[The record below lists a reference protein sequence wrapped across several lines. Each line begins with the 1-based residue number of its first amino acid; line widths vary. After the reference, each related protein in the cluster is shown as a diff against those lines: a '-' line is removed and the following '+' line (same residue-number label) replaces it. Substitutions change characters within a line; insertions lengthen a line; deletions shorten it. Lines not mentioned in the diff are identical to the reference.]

1 MKTGSS
7 RKWGSMQ
14 AAGFLFLLAG
24 LAGCYQPIEGCL
36 DREASNFDVSADN
49 ACSDCCVYPSMRLA
63 LIHRMVFDDTTLTF
77 RLNERYED
85 DFGQPYRISQV
96 SYFFQGASLIKIDGE
111 RIRVQDSLLLA
122 RAEGIG
128 DTVQEFYA
136 DDILR
141 VEGSNF
147 QFQSLGS
154 FRGSGFLSLFELTL
168 GLPVEYVQVVPAS
181 VPTGHPLSQT
191 DLWTEEEG
199 YAQVRMVLVSESPSD
214 TLTKV
219 IEIRSPQPLGSGVIS
234 APTTL
239 VLPPGFGTEL
249 TLQVDYRT
257 WLRGVNTLE
266 DVESVIADKITEN
279 LPNSFELVSVVTKL

>member
-1 MKTGSS
+1 
-7 RKWGSMQ
+7 MQ
-14 AAGFLFLLAG
+14 ALWLFLSLG
-24 LAGCYQPIEGCL
+24 VLSSCYQPIEGCL

-63 LIHRMVFDDTTLTF
+63 VIHRMVSEDTTLTF
-77 RLNERYED
+77 QLNERYED
-85 DFGQPYRISQV
+85 DFGQSYRISQV
-96 SYFFQGASLIKIDGE
+96 SYYFQGASLIKTDGQ
-111 RIRVQDSLLLA
+111 RIEVQDSVLLT
-122 RAEGIG
+122 RVEGIG
-128 DTVQEFYA
+128 DTVQEFYR
-136 DDILR
+136 DDVLR

-147 QFQSLGS
+147 QFRSLGT
-154 FRGSGFLSLFELTL
+154 FRGSGLLSLFELTL
-168 GLPVEYVQVVPAS
+168 GLPENYVQVLPAS
-181 VPTGHPLSQT
+181 APAGHPLSQT

-199 YAQVRMVLVSESPSD
+199 FAQARMVLISESPAD

-249 TLQVDYRT
+249 TLQVDYRA
-257 WLRGVNTLE
+257 WLRGVNTLS
-266 DVESVIADKITEN
+266 DSESVIADKIRDN